1 MTLYAVRCSP
11 FAVRHF
17 MTQTPPVSPNPLG
30 LDAPTEDRV
39 PLAIAA
45 VGTAAAVAVSWFSL
59 VTFATAMLRDQ
70 AVTDISAVDP
80 SAAYVNI
87 LLYGIP
93 AGLAMAGVT
102 GWILMRPIDSLFR
115 RGGLAVVGA
124 LAGTVLAMM
133 LTFTA
138 HAALGN
144 GALIGL
150 AVLAAVAALR
160 LGGRARRSA

>member
-1 MTLYAVRCSP
+1 MTP
-11 FAVRHF
+11 
-17 MTQTPPVSPNPLG
+17 TPPSSPNPLG

-45 VGTAAAVAVSWFSL
+45 VGAAAAVAVSWFSV
-59 VTFATAMLRDQ
+59 VTFATATLRDQ
-70 AVTDISAVDP
+70 SVTEIAAVDP

-93 AGLAMAGVT
+93 VGLGLAGVT
-102 GWILMRPIDSLFR
+102 GWMLMRPIESLFR

-138 HAALGN
+138 HAALGS

-150 AVLAAVAALR
+150 AVLAAVVALR
-160 LGGRARRSA
+160 LGLRARRSA

>member
-1 MTLYAVRCSP
+1 M
-11 FAVRHF
+11 
-17 MTQTPPVSPNPLG
+17 
-30 LDAPTEDRV
+30 
-39 PLAIAA
+39 
-45 VGTAAAVAVSWFSL
+45 AVSWFSL

-150 AVLAAVAALR
+150 AVLAAIAALR

>member
-1 MTLYAVRCSP
+1 M
-11 FAVRHF
+11 
-17 MTQTPPVSPNPLG
+17 
-30 LDAPTEDRV
+30 

-45 VGTAAAVAVSWFSL
+45 VGASAAVAVAWFSV

-70 AVTDISAVDP
+70 AVTEIAKVDP

-102 GWILMRPIDSLFR
+102 GWMLMRPIDSLFR

-138 HAALGN
+138 HAALGS
-144 GALIGL
+144 GALLGL
-150 AVLAAVAALR
+150 AVLAGVTALR